1 MHQFGT
7 LLKFQLRYKL
17 GFRGIKEALG
27 ASRYGKITAAG
38 GVLLVLFVAACIL
51 IPYTFLLNILYDS
64 FAAAG
69 SRTGYLDTLFLVC
82 NVITFITSAF
92 STYSILFSGRDREI
106 LTPLPI
112 KKQYIFLT
120 NYITLY
126 ASAFASAL
134 GFLLPGL
141 LIYEMKTGFSLMTVV
156 KALIGSIAFPALPLA
171 AAFLLMS
178 AVLAAASGFRHKELL
193 ATIFGVVLVG
203 GCVFLNGNQEFLIRF
218 VETGAGS
225 VSKAGRIF
233 VNAFFLR
240 EALLYRGGRA
250 WLFVFLCIAAAAVLI
265 CLTALYGGAV
275 YDRILQRMSASVVT
289 RRGKGQNYK
298 EKAPAA
304 AFFRK
309 EIKTIL
315 RSPVYSLNCL
325 INIVLA
331 PLAAILLTR
340 KDTAAEVLAELGQYA
355 ENSKFLLVML
365 GLTAGLGLTALNMV
379 PSTSISREGK
389 CFWILQIIPVDLKT
403 QIKGR
408 LAAAVL
414 FYALSG
420 GVFIILF
427 GILIKMNFLYM
438 IYGFFIILAG
448 SVPFAC
454 SGILIDL
461 SHPKLIWDRE
471 AEAVKQ
477 NFNGMAGMLI
487 SIVFVLIYLIPFFL
501 YLGGILSET
510 ASLAGIPV
518 LILLMIL
525 LNVSLLYKKI
535 KAMEG

>member
-1 MHQFGT
+1 M
-7 LLKFQLRYKL
+7 
-17 GFRGIKEALG
+17 
-27 ASRYGKITAAG
+27 
-38 GVLLVLFVAACIL
+38 
-51 IPYTFLLNILYDS
+51 D
-64 FAAAG
+64 
-69 SRTGYLDTLFLVC
+69 
-82 NVITFITSAF
+82 
-92 STYSILFSGRDREI
+92 
-106 LTPLPI
+106 
-112 KKQYIFLT
+112 
-120 NYITLY
+120 
-126 ASAFASAL
+126 
-134 GFLLPGL
+134 GFLDAL
-141 LIYEMKTGFSLMTVV
+141 LIYEIKMGFSLTTVV
-156 KALIGSIAFPALPLA
+156 KALIGSSAFPALPLA

-178 AVLAAASGFRHKELL
+178 AVLAAASGFRHRELL
-193 ATIFGVVLVG
+193 ATIFGAALVG
-203 GCVFLNGNQEFLIRF
+203 GCVFLNGNQEFLVRF

-240 EALLYRGGRA
+240 EALLRRGGPA
-250 WLFVFLCIAAAAVLI
+250 WLFVFLCVAVAAALI

-275 YDRILQRMSASVVT
+275 YDKILQRMSASVTT
-289 RRGKGQNYK
+289 RKGKGQNYK
-298 EKAPAA
+298 ERAPAS

-309 EIKTIL
+309 EIRTIL

-340 KDTAAEVLAELGQYA
+340 KDTAAEVLEGLGQST
-355 ENSKFLLVML
+355 ENSEFLLAML
-365 GLTAGLGLTALNMV
+365 GLTVGLGLTALNMV

-389 CFWILQIIPVDLKT
+389 CFWMLQIIPVDLKT
-403 QIKGR
+403 QIRGR
-408 LAAAVL
+408 IAAAIL
-414 FYALSG
+414 FYVLSG
-420 GVFIILF
+420 GLFIILF
-427 GILIKMNFLYM
+427 GILIKINFLYM

-471 AEAVKQ
+471 SEAVKQ

-487 SIVFVLIYLIPFFL
+487 SIAFVLIYMIPFFL
-501 YLGGILSET
+501 YLGGILSEA

-525 LNVSLLYKKI
+525 LNVSMLNKKI